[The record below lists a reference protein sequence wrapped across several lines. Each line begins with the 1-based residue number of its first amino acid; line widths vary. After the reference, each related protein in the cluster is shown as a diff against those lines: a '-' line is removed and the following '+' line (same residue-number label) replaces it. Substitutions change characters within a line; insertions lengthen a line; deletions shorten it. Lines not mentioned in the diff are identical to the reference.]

1 MSTTDERA
9 TPEQVVRRAG
19 AENFPAPQLYEA
31 CRLVEARSQ
40 LRIAEA
46 MDRLLLELGRWRQQ
60 LKTAKRKRTAAAKA
74 GWAKRRARQA
84 TREAIAAVNQMGKAG
99 RARR

>member
-9 TPEQVVRRAG
+9 TPEQVVRHVLAVK
-19 AENFPAPQLYEA
+19 FPAPEIYEA
-31 CRLVEARSQ
+31 CRLVEARAQ
-40 LRIAEA
+40 LRIADA
-46 MDRLLLELGRWRQQ
+46 MERLLLELGRWRQQ

-99 RARR
+99 KARR